1 MAGFSPPKCPASL
14 CRCPLVYRKIQRP
27 EAVREHGEYIL
38 VIIDHKDV
46 QCHGL
51 LASLPHATQRLGGT
65 LGLLH

>member
-1 MAGFSPPKCPASL
+1 VRWCNAKSSIPKHFD
-14 CRCPLVYRKIQRP
+14 
-27 EAVREHGEYIL
+27 EHGEYIL

-65 LGLLH
+65 LGLLY